1 MKTRKTGAK
10 GIYPHAL
17 ALAVALA
24 SVLPARAASFN
35 IGELQGS
42 FDSTLSIGASWAV
55 RGGDPDFIGTGN
67 GGKAS
72 SSSSDDNRLNFKK
85 GETFSKIFKG
95 LHDLDLRYRDSGLFL
110 RGKYWYDFELKDEH
124 RLLEDIDDDGRDNV
138 AQASGAEL
146 LDAFVYHNYQ
156 VADLP
161 GSVRLGRQVVSW
173 GESTFIG
180 NSINAINP
188 IDVAA
193 VRRPGSEIKEALTPV
208 SMLFLTQGLSDN
220 LSVEAFYQLEW
231 EKTVLD
237 NCGTFFGSDVAAKG
251 CDDRMRVNG
260 SDFDRAAGIDGTGV
274 PGGYGFVPRLQDRE
288 ARDGGQFGVA
298 LRLLLPELNDTEFGL
313 YALNYHSRTPET
325 SWVVGKGAFLDPVGG
340 FAGRGGQS
348 SARYFLEYPED
359 IRLYGLSFAT
369 SVGETAVSGEISHR
383 PNMPLGI
390 NGSDLSAAA
399 TLGAAATSAAV
410 NAGLPV
416 FASGWAG
423 SRFGSPVKGY
433 KRLPF
438 TQAQVTTISTFD
450 GFLKSDSTILVT
462 EVGYSH
468 VGGLGS
474 TDGTDLRFGRS
485 GVFGNGELA
494 GAGTAPALGGISGNQ
509 LCTLVAN
516 AANPNQCTDDGFF
529 TRNSWGYRLSASF
542 IYNDALAGVN
552 LKPSLAFSHDVDG
565 FGPTFQ
571 EGNKAISIGLNA
583 EYLSK
588 YTATISYT
596 DYYGGDFNAN
606 SDRDFV
612 AASFGVSF

>member
-1 MKTRKTGAK
+1 MKKTIIGAR
-10 GIYPHAL
+10 GMYPHAL
-17 ALAVALA
+17 AIAVALGSA
-24 SVLPARAASFN
+24 LPAQAASFT
-35 IGELQGS
+35 IGEIEGR
-42 FDSTLSIGASWAV
+42 FDSSLSVGSSWSMRGA
-55 RGGDPDFIGTGN
+55 DPDFISPGN

-72 SSSSDDNRLNFKK
+72 SGTADDNRLNFKK

-95 LHDLDLRYRDSGLFL
+95 LHDLDLRYGDSGLFL

-124 RLLEDIDDDGRDNV
+124 RLLYDIDDNGRDNT

-146 LDAFVYHNYQ
+146 LDAFVYHNYDILDQ
-156 VADLP
+156 P

-188 IDVAA
+188 IDVTAA
-193 VRRPGSEIKEALTPV
+193 RRPGAEIKEALTPV
-208 SMLFLTQGLSDN
+208 SMLFLTQGLSEN

-260 SDFDRAAGIDGTGV
+260 SDADRAAGIDGTGV
-274 PGGYGFVPRLQDRE
+274 HGGYGYVPRLQDQE

-298 LRLLLPELNDTEFGL
+298 LRLLAPELNDTEFGL
-313 YALNYHSRTPET
+313 YALNYHSRTPEF
-325 SWVVGKGAFLDPVGG
+325 SWLVGEGAFFDPVGG
-340 FAGRGGQS
+340 LAGEGGQS
-348 SARYFLEYPED
+348 TARYFLEYPED

-369 SVGETAVSGEISHR
+369 TVSETAVSGEISHR
-383 PNMPLGI
+383 PNMPMSI
-390 NGSDLSAAA
+390 NATDTSAAA
-399 TLGAAATSAAV
+399 TFGAAATDSWV

-416 FASGWAG
+416 FVSGWADD
-423 SRFGSPVKGY
+423 SFGSTVKGY

-438 TQAQVTTISTFD
+438 TQAQVTTISTFE
-450 GFLKSDSTILVT
+450 GILKSDSLSLVA

-474 TDGTDLRFGRS
+474 TDGSDLRFGRS
-485 GVFGNGELA
+485 GVFGNGQLA
-494 GAGTAPALGGISGNQ
+494 SAGTALALGGISGNQ
-509 LCTLVAN
+509 ICTEVAN
-516 AANPNQCTDDGFF
+516 PANPDQCSDDGYF
-529 TRNSWGYRLSASF
+529 TQNSWGYRLSSSLT
-542 IYNDALAGVN
+542 YNDALAGVN
-552 LKPSLAFSHDVDG
+552 LRPNLAFSHDVEG

-583 EYLSK
+583 DFLTQ
-588 YTATISYT
+588 YTASISYT
-596 DYYGGDFNAN
+596 DYYDGDFNAN
-606 SDRDFV
+606 SDRDFL
-612 AASFGVSF
+612 AASVGVSF